1 MARISNYGSDAP
13 QSDSAVSAIRNNPGV
28 AAQPAAI
35 DPLQRSKNVV
45 KRYIDQMGQLS
56 TETPGGIFG
65 RLWPYGGKVLTDQQ
79 LADAKSAVDR
89 AQNDDEVYQA
99 IRNLDYAS
107 HQDDVGTGMVGRFVR
122 GMNNTPIPSIGNNS
136 FLGNNR
142 TPYELPGDDSSWAY
156 NVGKYGGGLLELG
169 SDLSGVGDTLK
180 MAKAARFN
188 PFTFAGMLYRDAK
201 QTGKDIVNL
210 PRNIV
215 NGIRNAGSKTS
226 NFVKDSVKA
235 GTEGKSL
242 KAYNAE
248 RTATPAGET
257 AQTGGRAAETAAPA
271 AERTAAPAPRQEPA
285 PQQPAPAPRQEPAPQ
300 QPAPAPRQEPAPA
313 AERTAASETAADDG
327 VSELAN
333 AGNAGRGTAA
343 TGGQAAGREAAAA
356 GEAAAGREAA
366 TAGEQ
371 AAGREAAA
379 GEAATDGGVSELAN
393 AGNAGRETAA
403 GAATGSVSE
412 GVDSA
417 SQLIEHIR
425 SGTLDEMERAWIE
438 SMAAGAAKAPGTVD
452 AATQAILNEARAA
465 GILGRE
471 AAAAGREAAAAG
483 DAAAGT
489 GSGSA
494 AGNVGREAAAGEQAA
509 SREAIVAARDAAVAK
524 LDPQLQAALAN
535 VRESLANHNIS
546 PRQVLH
552 ELGSPRASDKDFYE
566 IGRIFFEV
574 GRKTHGAGLSP
585 AEQAVADAYVKSY
598 EARMT
603 QGFTRAGRGLTHF
616 IDANA
621 SRAMID
627 SIKKNGTV
635 IKKDGTVDANGLEY
649 IRGLARNSDLTPESQ
664 ALVDAARSAGLIP

>member
-28 AAQPAAI
+28 AAQSAAI
-35 DPLQRSKNVV
+35 DPLQYPKNVA
-45 KRYIDQMGQLS
+45 KRYIDHMGQAS

-65 RLWPYGGKVLTDQQ
+65 RLWPYGGKVYTDQQ

-99 IRNLDYAS
+99 IRNLDYAG

-136 FLGNNR
+136 FLGNKR

-156 NVGKYGGGLLELG
+156 AAGKYGGGLLELA
-169 SDLSGVGDTLK
+169 SDLYGVGSTLK

-248 RTATPAGET
+248 RTAAPAGET
-257 AQTGGRAAETAAPA
+257 AQTGGRAAETAAPAAERTAASETAAPAAERTAASETAAPA

-285 PQQPAPAPRQEPAPQ
+285 PQQPAPAPRQEPAP
-300 QPAPAPRQEPAPA
+300 APRQEQAPQQPAPA
-313 AERTAASETAADDG
+313 AERTAAPETAADGG

-333 AGNAGRGTAA
+333 AGAAGRE
-343 TGGQAAGREAAAA
+343 AAGREAAAA

-366 TAGEQ
+366 TGGQ

-393 AGNAGRETAA
+393 AGNAGRGSA
-403 GAATGSVSE
+403 GAAPQTAGHV
-412 GVDSA
+412 
-417 SQLIEHIR
+417 
-425 SGTLDEMERAWIE
+425 ERVPSSDI
-438 SMAAGAAKAPGTVD
+438 SMATSDEIYGAVDKFMMENPGGASAVQD
-452 AATQAILNEARAA
+452 AI
-465 GILGRE
+465 GFV
-471 AAAAGREAAAAG
+471 
-483 DAAAGT
+483 T
-489 GSGSA
+489 GKTPELE
-494 AGNVGREAAAGEQAA
+494 R
-509 SREAIVAARDAAVAK
+509 VA
-524 LDPQLQAALAN
+524 
-535 VRESLANHNIS
+535 ESL
-546 PRQVLH
+546 
-552 ELGSPRASDKDFYE
+552 
-566 IGRIFFEV
+566 
-574 GRKTHGAGLSP
+574 
-585 AEQAVADAYVKSY
+585 
-598 EARMT
+598 
-603 QGFTRAGRGLTHF
+603 RGLPR
-616 IDANA
+616 DQ
-621 SRAMID
+621 
-627 SIKKNGTV
+627 
-635 IKKDGTVDANGLEY
+635 LEQVFM
-649 IRGLARNSDLTPESQ
+649 DL
-664 ALVDAARSAGLIP
+664 R

>member
-28 AAQPAAI
+28 TAQPAAI
-35 DPLQRSKNVV
+35 DRLQRSKNVV
-45 KRYIDQMGQLS
+45 KSYIDQMGQAS

-65 RLWPYGGKVLTDQQ
+65 RLWPYGGKVYTDQQ

-99 IRNLDYAS
+99 IRNLDYAG

-156 NVGKYGGGLLELG
+156 TVGKYGGGLLELG

-242 KAYNAE
+242 KTYNAE

-257 AQTGGRAAETAAPA
+257 AQTGGRAAEPAETAAPAAERTAASETAAPA
-271 AERTAAPAPRQEPA
+271 AERTAAPAPERTA
-285 PQQPAPAPRQEPAPQ
+285 PQQPAPTPRQEPASQ

-313 AERTAASETAADDG
+313 AERTAASETAADGG

-333 AGNAGRGTAA
+333 AGAAGREAA
-343 TGGQAAGREAAAA
+343 GREVAAGGQAAGREAAAV
-356 GEAAAGREAA
+356 GEA
-366 TAGEQ
+366 

-379 GEAATDGGVSELAN
+379 GEAAADGGVSELAN
-393 AGNAGRETAA
+393 AGNAGRGSA
-403 GAATGSVSE
+403 GAAPQTAGRV
-412 GVDSA
+412 
-417 SQLIEHIR
+417 EHAPSPDI
-425 SGTLDEMERAWIE
+425 
-438 SMAAGAAKAPGTVD
+438 SMATNNEIYGAVDKFMMENPGGASAVQD
-452 AATQAILNEARAA
+452 AIEYV
-465 GILGRE
+465 
-471 AAAAGREAAAAG
+471 
-483 DAAAGT
+483 T
-489 GSGSA
+489 GKTPEIER
-494 AGNVGREAAAGEQAA
+494 V
-509 SREAIVAARDAAVAK
+509 V
-524 LDPQLQAALAN
+524 
-535 VRESLANHNIS
+535 ESLRALPRDQLEQVFMDLRNI
-546 PRQVLH
+546 
-552 ELGSPRASDKDFYE
+552 GKA
-566 IGRIFFEV
+566 FE
-574 GRKTHGAGLSP
+574 
-585 AEQAVADAYVKSY
+585 
-598 EARMT
+598 
-603 QGFTRAGRGLTHF
+603 
-616 IDANA
+616 
-621 SRAMID
+621 
-627 SIKKNGTV
+627 
-635 IKKDGTVDANGLEY
+635 
-649 IRGLARNSDLTPESQ
+649 
-664 ALVDAARSAGLIP
+664 

>member
-28 AAQPAAI
+28 AAQSAAI
-35 DPLQRSKNVV
+35 DPLQYPKNVA
-45 KRYIDQMGQLS
+45 KRYIDHMGQAS

-65 RLWPYGGKVLTDQQ
+65 RLWPYGGKVYTDQQ

-99 IRNLDYAS
+99 IRNLDYAG

-136 FLGNNR
+136 FLGNKR

-156 NVGKYGGGLLELG
+156 AAGKYGGGLLELA
-169 SDLSGVGDTLK
+169 SDLYGVGSTLK

-248 RTATPAGET
+248 RTAAPAGET

-271 AERTAAPAPRQEPA
+271 AERTAASETAAPAAERTAASETAAPATERTAAPAPRQEPA
-285 PQQPAPAPRQEPAPQ
+285 PQQPAPAPRQEPAP
-300 QPAPAPRQEPAPA
+300 APRQEQAPQQPAPA
-313 AERTAASETAADDG
+313 AERTAAPETAADGG

-333 AGNAGRGTAA
+333 AGAAGRE
-343 TGGQAAGREAAAA
+343 AAGREAAAA

-366 TAGEQ
+366 TGGQ

-393 AGNAGRETAA
+393 AGNAGRGSA
-403 GAATGSVSE
+403 GAAPQTAGHV
-412 GVDSA
+412 
-417 SQLIEHIR
+417 
-425 SGTLDEMERAWIE
+425 ERVPSSDI
-438 SMAAGAAKAPGTVD
+438 SMATSDEIYGAVDKFMMENPGGASAVQD
-452 AATQAILNEARAA
+452 AI
-465 GILGRE
+465 GFV
-471 AAAAGREAAAAG
+471 
-483 DAAAGT
+483 T
-489 GSGSA
+489 GKTPELE
-494 AGNVGREAAAGEQAA
+494 R
-509 SREAIVAARDAAVAK
+509 VA
-524 LDPQLQAALAN
+524 
-535 VRESLANHNIS
+535 ESL
-546 PRQVLH
+546 
-552 ELGSPRASDKDFYE
+552 
-566 IGRIFFEV
+566 
-574 GRKTHGAGLSP
+574 
-585 AEQAVADAYVKSY
+585 
-598 EARMT
+598 
-603 QGFTRAGRGLTHF
+603 RGLPR
-616 IDANA
+616 DQ
-621 SRAMID
+621 
-627 SIKKNGTV
+627 
-635 IKKDGTVDANGLEY
+635 LEQVFM
-649 IRGLARNSDLTPESQ
+649 DL
-664 ALVDAARSAGLIP
+664 R